1 MITSTTPDTATLRR
15 QMVEVGRRMWTKGMV
30 AANDGNLSARLPDG
44 SVLCT
49 PTGTSK
55 GALTEDA
62 LSVVALDGTV
72 LDRGTGRGPSS
83 EIRMHLRVLQAD
95 PGVHAVV
102 HAHPLHAT
110 AFAIR
115 GEALTLQ
122 MMPETVVALPS
133 VPLAPYATP
142 STDEVPDS
150 VEPFVAA
157 HRACLLEH
165 HGALSWGSDLEDA
178 FMTMERVEYQA
189 QMTMTVRLLGGPR
202 ELSAERVGALRRQF
216 GLA

>member
-1 MITSTTPDTATLRR
+1 VTTTQTEPELRR
-15 QMVEVGRRMWTKGMV
+15 QIVDVGRRMWLKGMV
-30 AANDGNLSARLPDG
+30 AANDGNVSARLPDG
-44 SVLCT
+44 NVLCT

-55 GALTEDA
+55 GALTEDSLA
-62 LSVVALDGTV
+62 VVALDGTV

-83 EIRMHLRVLQAD
+83 EVRMHLRVYQVD
-95 PGVHAVV
+95 PGAMAVV

-122 MMPETVVALPS
+122 MMPETVVALPE
-133 VPLAPYATP
+133 VPLARYATP

-150 VEPFVAA
+150 IEPFVLS

-165 HGALSWGSDLEDA
+165 HGALSWGSGLEDA
-178 FMTMERVEYQA
+178 FMTMERLEYQA
-189 QMTMTVRLLGGPR
+189 QITLLVRLMGGAR
-202 ELSAERVGALRRQF
+202 ELSPEQVLAVRRQF